1 MVQLTPHMKIMVA
14 IAPCDFRRGLDSLT
28 ALCKQFNNDPFSGI
42 IFVFRNRSGT
52 AIKLLTYDGSGMWLM
67 HKRYSE
73 GKILWWP
80 KHPSESLTSI
90 AAKELYILINKG
102 NPSTTQFSEDWR
114 KLPL

>member
-1 MVQLTPHMKIMVA
+1 
-14 IAPCDFRRGLDSLT
+14 
-28 ALCKQFNNDPFSGI
+28 
-42 IFVFRNRSGT
+42 
-52 AIKLLTYDGSGMWLM
+52 MWLM

-80 KHPSESLTSI
+80 KHPSEQLTPI